1 MVDLKDTKSVFIF
14 EIFKLLFKI
23 YFIILGV
30 CIFNLHVCL
39 CTTFMPGPV
48 KVLNLHVSAENKPGS
63 V

>member
-30 CIFNLHVCL
+30 CIYLTCMYVCAPRSCL
-39 CTTFMPGPV
+39 
-48 KVLNLHVSAENKPGS
+48 VL
-63 V
+63 